1 MKHPRM
7 SHIQADDLLN
17 HSVPREFQHP
27 IRPCRGVAL
36 VIVLA
41 VIVLVL
47 GLVVAFMN
55 LAKTERR
62 SAATYLAN
70 TEVRQLADTA
80 VGIVQA
86 QINHATSQ
94 GSNTAWI
101 SQPGMVRTYNSSGGL
116 QTAYKLYS
124 AESLTETSAGALGS
138 DVPGSD
144 WDKQPAHW
152 VDLNSPVKT
161 ADKSIYP
168 IIDPDVF
175 DLPNDVRPLAIEPI
189 TGAPVGTVAPA
200 NPAPMPVRWLY
211 VLQDGKVVAPTT
223 GGNGT
228 TANIAGADADNP
240 VVGRIAFWTDDES
253 CKVNIN
259 TAGAGSF
266 WDQPRFT
273 NQNERDFAKK
283 QPLNGEF
290 QRYPGHPAM
299 TSLRAV
305 FPAMTDEDI
314 LSILTPRYQWGGSLQ
329 GTVDTFKLTTALAG
343 GNVADFP
350 LYASV
355 DELFFRPSFTLNG
368 TSSTSNGTSEKTR
381 MDNSS
386 LSADQINTARFFLT
400 HASRAPEINLF
411 NLPRVSIWPIA
422 SSTSSRTTFD
432 EVIAFASTIGGK
444 PYYFERQSSMSPTAD
459 AEIMRNKQIY
469 SYLQNLTGKTVPGFG
484 VTMSGKFGSD
494 RDQILTQVW
503 DYIRSTNLYDSRL
516 ASGKQFTANTGE
528 DGYGY
533 VVPLEV
539 GSTRGFGRAITLSE
553 LAFAFLCSADP
564 VDIENTP
571 PDPLGLKQSNDPTKN
586 TTLGGV
592 ALDPN
597 QRRIQMAIIPELFT
611 PMHGNIFIR
620 AKNTRIRISG
630 LNTLEINGQK
640 LFSKNE
646 DTIDFKNLGGGHH
659 NRALGGPFDSRSLYR
674 EKSTAFVS
682 NFVTVTV
689 PNPGTSSP
697 GTMEFSGSLTVKI
710 ELTDGTVLQ
719 TIPINLPSGPI
730 PIPNLVTTGTI
741 NKEGADPNS
750 TSGDIPFSDEK
761 YWWAFSQT
769 RPWTEGASQAPFTYD
784 NNRTRARLSY
794 IEKSPGSWSVNSA
807 SKVPIENSTSIGAGV
822 LFRGS
827 LSSTTYTDVV
837 RSMVPWHGD
846 YRLVAALK
854 DVPSDTFTELGT
866 WSATG
871 PANALIHNLASGVNY
886 AEHIPGGKQWRRH
899 YVTADRIGGSTA
911 QGDGGRFSPD
921 FRRDASTGLINQLK
935 STGDFDNGFSFWPDG
950 AFINKPDEGNVVVG
964 KSEIPYFKNSE
975 QEKMN
980 SEAFFSPNRM
990 VVGPGMFGSLPS
1002 HVQRHKSNSSSVDN
1016 VWRTLLFRNQ
1026 PDHPNAVS
1034 LDAGGRPSGGFAP
1047 DHLLMDLFW
1056 MPVVEPYAISEP
1068 FSTAGKVN
1076 MNYQIEPFRYIKR
1089 GTAMAAV
1096 LAAEKITAVSSG
1108 ENLVYKNSEDA
1119 TLNLSNQ
1126 YRFLINISETLKQF
1140 QTRFE
1145 NTTGRLF
1152 VSPTE
1157 LCDLWLVPEGSSL
1170 SSMSSFWSNYNL
1182 TGDNMRERP
1191 YTTIIPRLTTKSN
1204 TFTVHFRVQSLKN
1217 PPANP
1222 GVWEEGKGTVTGDY
1236 RGSTTIERFINLED
1250 PTLANTDFATDPS
1263 GPTLDEFYRW
1273 RTIQTSQ
1280 FAP

>member
-124 AESLTETSAGALGS
+124 AESLTETSAGALVG
-138 DVPGSD
+138 DGDAPTG
-144 WDKQPAHW
+144 DKDTSWAAKPAHW

-175 DLPNDVRPLAIEPI
+175 NASDQPLAIEI
-189 TGAPVGTVAPA
+189 KGAPVGTVAPA

-211 VLQDGKVVAPTT
+211 VLQDGEVVAPTT

-228 TANIAGADADNP
+228 TATVGNATSTNP
-240 VVGRIAFWTDDES
+240 IVGRIAFWTDDES

-381 MDNSS
+381 KDNSS
-386 LSADQINTARFFLT
+386 LSVDQINTARFFLT

-411 NLPRVSIWPIA
+411 NLPRVSIWPI
-422 SSTSSRTTFD
+422 SKSKDSRTTFD
-432 EVIAFASTIGGK
+432 DVIAFASTVGGK
-444 PYYFERQSSMSPTAD
+444 PYYFERQNAMSPTAD
-459 AEIMRNKQIY
+459 AAITRNIEIY
-469 SYLQNLTGKTVPGFG
+469 EYLQGLTGESVPGFG
-484 VTMSGKFGSD
+484 VKMSGKFGSD

-503 DYIRSTNLYDSRL
+503 DYIRSTNLFDSRL
-516 ASGKQFTANTGE
+516 DDGNQFTENKGVE
-528 DGYGY
+528 GYGY
-533 VVPLEV
+533 VTPLEY
-539 GSTRGFGRAITLSE
+539 GSTRGFGRAVTLSE
-553 LAFAFLCSADP
+553 LAFAFLCSVDP
-564 VDIENTP
+564 VDTENTP
-571 PDPLGLKQSNDPTKN
+571 PDALGLRKSNNPPT
-586 TTLGGV
+586 LQ
-592 ALDPN
+592 PH
-597 QRRIQMAIIPELFT
+597 QRKIQMAIIPELFS
-611 PMHGNIFIR
+611 PSHGNIFIR
-620 AKNTRIRISG
+620 LAPTTKVRISG
-630 LNTLEINGQK
+630 LDSLKLNGQS
-640 LFSKNE
+640 LFSSSE
-646 DTIDFKNLGGGHH
+646 AELILHREFGGGHH
-659 NRALGGPFDSRSLYR
+659 NRRMGGPFDSRAFFTIKSGTANNSAKLISLPVTIDAYTPDPVNPTTIPPR
-674 EKSTAFVS
+674 EDWRMDFQS
-682 NFVTVTV
+682 
-689 PNPGTSSP
+689 GT
-697 GTMEFSGSLTVKI
+697 LTVKFEQSGQVI
-710 ELTDGTVLQ
+710 Q
-719 TIPINLPSGPI
+719 TIEINPPSGSI
-730 PIPNLVTTGTI
+730 PIPNLVTRGTDYTPSDT
-741 NKEGADPNS
+741 ESAV
-750 TSGDIPFSDEK
+750 IPETPES
-761 YWWAFSQT
+761 YWWN
-769 RPWTEGASQAPFTYD
+769 FTSRVGSYL
-784 NNRTRARLSY
+784 RLN
-794 IEKSPGSWSVNSA
+794 PGSSRVYDSNNIPHEIHPET
-807 SKVPIENSTSIGAGV
+807 KKHDIGAGI
-822 LFRGS
+822 LIR
-827 LSSTTYTDVV
+827 STEKYPPTDKDFTDVV

-854 DVPSDTFTELGT
+854 EVPSSVFTPLGD
-866 WSATG
+866 WSAG
-871 PANALIHNLASGVNY
+871 GAANALIHNLGSGRND
-886 AEHIPGGKQWRRH
+886 ALDIPGSKQWRRH
-899 YVTADRIGGSTA
+899 YMTDKRIGSASTV
-911 QGDGGRFSPD
+911 GDGGQFAPD
-921 FRRDASTGLINQLK
+921 FRRDASTALTDHLQ
-935 STGDFDNGFSFWPDG
+935 STGDFDNGLAFWPDG
-950 AFINKPDEGNVVVG
+950 AFINKPDEGNTYYNPSSSV
-964 KSEIPYFKNSE
+964 SEDARYPYFNNS
-975 QEKMN
+975 QEETIA
-980 SEAFFSPNRM
+980 SEGFFSPNRM
-990 VVGPGMFGSLPS
+990 VAGPGMFGSLPT
-1002 HVQRHKSNSSSVDN
+1002 HVKRHAGSPSSVDY

-1034 LDAGGRPSGGFAP
+1034 LDEGGRPSGGFAP

-1076 MNYQIEPFRYIKR
+1076 MNYQIEPFRYITR

-1096 LAAEKITAVSSG
+1096 LAAEKIAAVGSTHNDKYKQSS
-1108 ENLVYKNSEDA
+1108 SA
-1119 TLNLSNQ
+1119 TNQ
-1126 YRFLINISETLKQF
+1126 YRLSINIPETLKQF

-1170 SSMSSFWSNYNL
+1170 SSMSTFWSNYNL
-1182 TGDNMRERP
+1182 TGDNARERP

-1250 PTLANTDFATDPS
+1250 PTLASTDFASSTNS
-1263 GPTLDEFYRW
+1263 KTLDDFYRW
-1273 RTIQTSQ
+1273 RTIQSSQ